1 VSGIYSRHVTLASA
15 VPVNGQRALVVDD
28 DATVADVL
36 SRYLAREGFTVQV
49 VVDGPSALETASRV
63 PPDVVVLDLG
73 LPGLDGLEVC
83 RRLREVGPVPVVMLT
98 ARGSEADRIVGL
110 EVGADDYV
118 TKPFSPREL
127 VLRIQAVLRRAA
139 SPPGGS
145 IGGVVS
151 DGDLVVDTTAHEVF
165 LAGSRVTVTSR
176 EYDLLLFLLRH
187 QREVFDRT
195 ALLEKVWGWTYAD
208 TATVTVHVRRL
219 REKIELDPAMPVR
232 IVTVWGVGYRYE
244 PGQP

>member
-1 VSGIYSRHVTLASA
+1 VTLPSA
-15 VPVNGQRALVVDD
+15 VSVTRQRALVVDD

-49 VVDGPSALETASRV
+49 VADGPLALEAAGRV
-63 PPDVVVLDLG
+63 RPDVVVLDLG

-83 RRLREVGPVPVVMLT
+83 RRLRQIGPLPVVMLT
-98 ARGSEADRIVGL
+98 ARGSEADRIIGL
-110 EVGADDYV
+110 EMGADDYV

-139 SPPGGS
+139 TPAGEA

-165 LAGSRVTVTSR
+165 LAGSPVTVTAR
-176 EYDLLLFLLRH
+176 EYDLLLFFLRH
-187 QREVFDRT
+187 PREVFDRT

-219 REKIELDPAMPVR
+219 REKIELDPAIPVR

-244 PGQP
+244 PGHP